1 MQRQFTLLAAA
12 LSCGAASTAPTL
24 FAVDAFTSTLVR
36 VNATTGYVVAV
47 GPLSLGSGTGVVNDL
62 ASDGD
67 RLFALTSIY
76 PNGAFVGEVNPSTGA
91 AMSSAPLTVDG
102 VNAINAVEGLAVDA
116 DGRLVVSLWRPSS
129 SSASSSNN
137 LGSVAL
143 TGQISGVIDFG
154 PDADFDGL
162 GSDPDGNLIGLDRT
176 PNIDVR
182 FHRVSYAPSSST
194 FIGGIPIPGSIDNV
208 DDCAVLGGDII
219 TFDRDLKR
227 MTRHN
232 RTTGAPISFINYTAA
247 YSIYMLTV
255 VDVCLGDVDGDS
267 FIGFADLNQA
277 LGAFNTANGNPAY
290 DGASDLDIDGD
301 VDFADLNL
309 LLSAF
314 NTSCP

>member
-1 MQRQFTLLAAA
+1 MQHPFLPFVALLSCAAA
-12 LSCGAASTAPTL
+12 SATPTL
-24 FAVDAFTSTLVR
+24 FAVDAFTQTLVR
-36 VNATTGYVVAV
+36 VNATTGYVVPV
-47 GPLSLGSGTGVVNDL
+47 GAIDLGPGTGVVNDL

-67 RLFALTSIY
+67 RLFVLTSIY
-76 PNGAFVGEVNPSTGA
+76 PSGGFVGEVNPNTAA
-91 AMSSAPLTVDG
+91 AMTSAQLTVDG
-102 VNAINAVEGLAVDA
+102 VNAINAIEGLAVDA
-116 DGRLVVSLWRPSS
+116 DGRLIVSLWRSGAANLS
-129 SSASSSNN
+129 GSNN

-143 TGQISGVIDFG
+143 TGQVSGLVSFG

-162 GSDPDGNLIGLDRT
+162 ASDPNGDMVGLDRT
-176 PNIDVR
+176 PNVDVR
-182 FHRVSYAPSSST
+182 FLNVSYASAAST
-194 FIGGIPIPGSIDNV
+194 LVGAVAIPGSFDLV

-227 MTRHN
+227 ITRHD
-232 RTTGAPISFINYTAA
+232 RSTGAPISFVNYTPS

-255 VDVCLGDVDGDS
+255 VDVCLGDVDGDG

-277 LGAFNTANGNPAY
+277 LGAFNTADGDPAY

-309 LLSAF
+309 LLSGF